1 MKLLSLRK
9 KIIINISISALLLVI
24 SGLTIYYDNHQKES
38 AKIKAAAIESEVSII
53 KSQYEELE
61 RKTIEIKKYQQSWKT
76 ISSNR
81 KVIGNIKMDEV
92 NSKLNLVA
100 EKYSI
105 IKPAIRIILPE
116 DLNNGV
122 FNRSTVTVA
131 VSTANLT
138 FEAINDVKA
147 LSFISEFINSITGY
161 AIITNLELKKAKK
174 YTDQDLVAI
183 SSGKGSGAIT
193 ARVDFFWYFY
203 KPKTVVEA
211 KETQPKSAEIPPQ

>member
-1 MKLLSLRK
+1 MKLLTLRK
-9 KIIINISISALLLVI
+9 KIITNVSISGLLLVVF
-24 SGLTIYYDNHQKES
+24 GLILYYDDHQKKS
-38 AKIKAAAIESEVSII
+38 AQIKAAVIESEVLTI

-61 RKTIEIKKYQQSWKT
+61 RKATEIKKYQQSWKN
-76 ISSNR
+76 IGSNR
-81 KVIGNIKMDEV
+81 KIVGNIKMDEV
-92 NSKLNLVA
+92 NSKLSLIA
-100 EKYSI
+100 DKYSI

-116 DLNNGV
+116 DISNGV
-122 FNRSTVTVA
+122 FNRSTVVVA

-161 AIITNLELKKAKK
+161 AIITNLELRKAKK

-203 KPKTVVEA
+203 KPKAVVEA
-211 KETQPKSAEIPPQ
+211 KDTQPKPVESQP